1 MIDCTIVE
9 PPGTYPLTFLI
20 KDIEPEGREWREAS
34 EGEKRRFYEVAG
46 IIAEKVKQSELQKG
60 LDRHGRK
67 LKPVRYR
74 KVRFRRTGKRVDGE
88 PLMPHRALS
97 RTRRLLKYTITSLG
111 ILFYWQN
118 GWAKILDMHRR
129 GACIRRGGR
138 VVGKL
143 PKRDVFGISPAGI
156 QQIKREAL
164 SHWRRGTMP
173 NKKISPIMEDKGLGI
188 ELPFDSGTDKKTGKP
203 VKPVEQWDVEDFL
216 AAGVNVFRNTSKS
229 RVRNTATGT
238 PGLRDTGI
246 TVKVD
251 FKNWNFAK

>member
-1 MIDCTIVE
+1 
-9 PPGTYPLTFLI
+9 
-20 KDIEPEGREWREAS
+20 
-34 EGEKRRFYEVAG
+34 
-46 IIAEKVKQSELQKG
+46 
-60 LDRHGRK
+60 
-67 LKPVRYR
+67 
-74 KVRFRRTGKRVDGE
+74 
-88 PLMPHRALS
+88 
-97 RTRRLLKYTITSLG
+97 
-111 ILFYWQN
+111 
-118 GWAKILDMHRR
+118 
-129 GACIRRGGR
+129 
-138 VVGKL
+138 
-143 PKRDVFGISPAGI
+143 
-156 QQIKREAL
+156 
-164 SHWRRGTMP
+164 MP